1 MCFLEEKK
9 ENIALRAERTQL
21 IAQIKCLNDEL
32 KKLKNKP
39 KNTDEEEPANA
50 PLSPSINRHLTIF

>member
-21 IAQIKCLNDEL
+21 IAQIKCSNDEL

-39 KNTDEEEPANA
+39 ENTDEEEPANT